1 MTLVKFKRP
10 NTFFPTIM
18 DEFWKDFNDRET
30 ATYVPS
36 VNVREEEDR
45 YLLELSAP
53 GFDKKDISIAV
64 EDDALTINGTVNE
77 EKEGRT
83 GNYVSREFRT
93 GAFKRSFNLGK
104 LIDSEKIAA
113 KYENGILNVTLP
125 KVETA
130 VRKPKEITVA

>member
-10 NTFFPTIM
+10 NTLFPTIM

-53 GFDKKDISIAV
+53 GFDKKDLTLSV
-64 EDDALTINGTVNE
+64 EDELLTISGNVNE
-77 EKEGRT
+77 EKEERT
-83 GNYVSREFRT
+83 DNYVSREFRA
-93 GAFKRSFNLGK
+93 GSFKRSFNLGK

-130 VRKPKEITVA
+130 VRKPKEIKVA